1 MRSNTQA
8 LWFMSDDP
16 AVLRALTFV
25 SGELSIELEVT
36 SDALVGQVVPPR
48 AGEIELEGRAGRV
61 PVDEIGWFV
70 IRPVPTGQ
78 VRLHLHTADG
88 QSVHTEWTYLAGA
101 HREASE

>member
-1 MRSNTQA
+1 MR
-8 LWFMSDDP
+8 DDP

-36 SDALVGQVVPPR
+36 SDALVGQVVPPV
-48 AGEIELEGRAGRV
+48 AGEIELDGRAERV

-70 IRPVPTGQ
+70 IRPVPTGL
-78 VRLHLHTADG
+78 VRLHLRTIDG
-88 QSVHTEWTYLAGA
+88 RSMRTEWTYRAGA